1 MPVGIALGRLKKDF
15 NLARPLGST
24 LVTRKDRLYAYGRG
38 QGAILHRKM
47 VNPIQGPQNLPP
59 FDESARHLYPLTT
72 RQDPVRSEKM
82 MFLKGR
88 RLFRDG
94 NFDGLR
100 VNILRRAAGFI
111 GALKWIINYINPP

>member
-1 MPVGIALGRLKKDF
+1 MPVGIALGRLKKDY
-15 NLARPLGST
+15 NVARSLGST
-24 LVTRKDRLYAYGRG
+24 LVTRKDRLNAFGRG

-47 VNPIQGPQNLPP
+47 VNPIQGPQTICLLLMN
-59 FDESARHLYPLTT
+59 RHGIRIPLTT

-100 VNILRRAAGFI
+100 VNILRRTAGFI
-111 GALKWIINYINPP
+111 GALK